1 MLSHVIFVIIQVLQK
16 SKVNLCLHNQMQSLH
31 LATQTR
37 SMLHFLLKSV
47 NIKKASGLGK
57 TPPKLAKGAS
67 NIFSV
72 SLSQAI
78 NNTLM
83 NGTFPD
89 AARVPMVSTK
99 KLMMKTKYLIMVL

>member
-1 MLSHVIFVIIQVLQK
+1 
-16 SKVNLCLHNQMQSLH
+16 MQSLH

-57 TPPKLAKGAS
+57 IPPKLAKGAS
-67 NIFSV
+67 DIFSV

-78 NNTLM
+78 NNTFM

-89 AARVPMVSTK
+89 AAKVPMVSTK